1 MLLKHQE
8 VLTDILLL
16 TVLGSERTGKRI
28 CHDVTA
34 WGNGSF
40 WSQVRV
46 IEDGWRTDSATDP
59 DTAVVVEANGE
70 QSPLFSTG
78 EVATLSG
85 QREALVDWIAAN
97 RQGDVA

>member
-8 VLTDILLL
+8 VLAEILLL
-16 TVLGSERTGKRI
+16 TIYGSERTGKRI

-46 IEDGWRTDSATDP
+46 IEDGWRNDSVPDP
-59 DTAVVVEANGE
+59 GTAVVVEASGE
-70 QSPLFSTG
+70 QSPLFISGT
-78 EVATLSG
+78 VATLSG
-85 QREALVDWIAAN
+85 QREALANWITANGKGAA
-97 RQGDVA
+97 A